1 MADDIP
7 RMKDADEQTKER
19 IKRYLTTAIMAAV
32 VAFLLLNSVY
42 NVSEQQQAVVTQF
55 GKVIDIKTAGLYFK
69 IPFIQEVD
77 KVDTTTH
84 GIPIGYTTTTG
95 NESEGNHDAP
105 AEYNESESLM
115 ITSDFNFVNIDFYL
129 EYRVSNPEMYLYE
142 SENPEQ
148 ILRNLAQAAIRQTV
162 VNYTVDEV
170 MTTGKG
176 QIQAEVRDKLVASL
190 GMVPIGLEVVNL
202 TIQDVE
208 PPTEAVISAFKDVE
222 SAKQGADTAINGAK
236 KYQSEQ
242 LPAAEAEADKIL
254 QEAEAYKASR
264 IAEAEGQV
272 ARFNEMYE
280 QYKNYPFITK
290 QRMFYEAMEDVLPGV
305 KIIIDDGNTQTLLPL
320 ESFSTG
326 DTYMSGSED
335 YSYEDEDED
344 EEEEE

>member
-1 MADDIP
+1 MGDIP
-7 RMKDADEQTKER
+7 KMKDADEQTRER
-19 IKRYLTTAIMAAV
+19 IKRYVTVAITGAV

-55 GKVIDIKTAGLYFK
+55 GRVIDIKTAGMYFK

-84 GIPIGYTTTTG
+84 GIPIGYTTSTG
-95 NESEGNHDAP
+95 TESDGEHDAE
-105 AEYNESESLM
+105 AYYNESESLM

-129 EYRVSNPEMYLYE
+129 EYRVSSPEKYLYE
-142 SENPEQ
+142 AENPEL

-162 VNYTVDEV
+162 VNYSVDEV

-190 GMVPIGLEVVNL
+190 NDVQIGIEVVNL

-208 PPTEAVISAFKDVE
+208 PPTDAVIAAFKDVE
-222 SAKQGADTAINGAK
+222 NAKQGADTAINGAK
-236 KYQSEQ
+236 QYQSEQ
-242 LPAAEAEADKIL
+242 LPAADAEADKIM
-254 QEAEAYKASR
+254 QEAEAYKESR

-280 QYKNYPFITK
+280 QYKLYPLITK
-290 QRMFYEAMEDVLPGV
+290 QRMFYEAMEEVLPGV
-305 KIIIDDGNTQTLLPL
+305 KIIIDDGNTQTMLPL
-320 ESFSTG
+320 ESFTG
-326 DTYMSGSED
+326 ESDNNVVVTED
-335 YSYEDEDED
+335 VSS
-344 EEEEE
+344 EEE

>member
-1 MADDIP
+1 MGDIP
-7 RMKDADEQTKER
+7 KMKDADEQTRER
-19 IKRYLTTAIMAAV
+19 IKRYVTVAITGAV

-55 GKVIDIKTAGLYFK
+55 GRVIDIKTAGMYFK

-84 GIPIGYTTTTG
+84 GIPIGSTTSTG
-95 NESEGNHDAP
+95 TESDGEHDAE
-105 AEYNESESLM
+105 AYYNESESLM

-129 EYRVSNPEMYLYE
+129 EYRVSSPEKYLYE
-142 SENPEQ
+142 AENPEL

-162 VNYTVDEV
+162 VNYSVDEV

-190 GMVPIGLEVVNL
+190 NDVQIGIEVVNL

-208 PPTEAVISAFKDVE
+208 PPTDAVIAAFKDVE
-222 SAKQGADTAINGAK
+222 NAKQGADTAINGAK
-236 KYQSEQ
+236 QYQSEQ
-242 LPAAEAEADKIL
+242 LPAADAEADKIM
-254 QEAEAYKASR
+254 QEAEAYKESR

-280 QYKNYPFITK
+280 QYKLYPLITK
-290 QRMFYEAMEDVLPGV
+290 QRMFYEAMEEVLPGV
-305 KIIIDDGNTQTLLPL
+305 KIIIDDGNTQTMLPL
-320 ESFSTG
+320 ESFTG
-326 DTYMSGSED
+326 ESDNNVVVTED
-335 YSYEDEDED
+335 VSS
-344 EEEEE
+344 EEE